1 MKVIYD
7 CDNTMGINY
16 RDIDDGLTLLY
27 LYKNPNVDLLG
38 VSLTFGND
46 ILDKVIEST
55 KELVSKFNI
64 DVPVYFGNKNEESFS
79 ENSAAKFIVEETKRY
94 PNEITILATGSLKNI
109 ADAYLLDNKVFER
122 IKNIVIMG
130 GITEPLI
137 INEKVMNEL
146 NFSIAYNSSFE
157 VLSNVK
163 NPVIL
168 TGNTCLDS
176 KLFVDEVKSI
186 ISSFKGYSVELYE
199 ECKQWIEYHSQDYNI
214 DYIIIWDLLT
224 AVYVTNPEIFKNEEY
239 LVEINREYLEF
250 GYMKKVDNNSNNKI
264 IIPKL
269 IDRKKY
275 IELVKNTYSK
285 I

>member
-16 RDIDDGLTLLY
+16 RDIDDGLTFLY

-55 KELVSKFNI
+55 KVLVSKFNI
-64 DVPVYFGNKNEESFS
+64 DVPVYFGNKNEENFL
-79 ENSAAKFIVEETKRY
+79 ENSAAKYIVEETKKY
-94 PNEITILATGSLKNI
+94 PNEVTILATGSLKNI
-109 ADAYLLDNKVFER
+109 ADAYLLDSKVFDR

-137 INEKVMNEL
+137 INGKVMNEL
-146 NFSIAYNSSFE
+146 NLSVSHNSSFE

-163 NPVIL
+163 SPVIL
-168 TGNTCLDS
+168 TGNTCLES
-176 KLFVDEVKSI
+176 KLFLDEVKSI
-186 ISSFKGYSVELYE
+186 ISSFIGYSVELYE

-224 AVYVTNPEIFKNEEY
+224 AVYVTNPEIFEDEEHQ
-239 LVEINREYLEF
+239 VEINRDYLKS
-250 GYMKKVDNNSNNKI
+250 GYIKKVNYNDKKI
-264 IIPKL
+264 IVPKL
-269 IDRKKY
+269 VDREKY

>member
-55 KELVSKFNI
+55 RVLVSKFNI
-64 DVPVYFGNKNEESFS
+64 DVPVYFGNKNEENFL
-79 ENSAAKFIVEETKRY
+79 ENSAAKYIVEETKKY
-94 PNEITILATGSLKNI
+94 PNEVTILATGSLKNI
-109 ADAYLLDNKVFER
+109 ADAYLLDNKVFDR

-137 INEKVMNEL
+137 INGKVMNEL
-146 NFSIAYNSSFE
+146 NLSVSHNSSFE

-163 NPVIL
+163 SPVIL
-168 TGNTCLDS
+168 TGNTCLES
-176 KLFVDEVKSI
+176 KLFLDEVKSI

-199 ECKQWIEYHSQDYNI
+199 ECKQWIEYHSQDYSI

-224 AVYVTNPEIFKNEEY
+224 SVYVTNPEIFEDEEHQ
-239 LVEINREYLEF
+239 VEINREYLKS
-250 GYMKKVDNNSNNKI
+250 GYMKKVNYNDKMI
-264 IIPKL
+264 IVPKL
-269 IDRKKY
+269 VDREKY

>member
-55 KELVSKFNI
+55 KVLVSKFKI
-64 DVPVYFGNKNEESFS
+64 DVPVYFGNKNEENFLG
-79 ENSAAKFIVEETKRY
+79 NSAAKYIVEETKKF

-122 IKNIVIMG
+122 IKNIIIMG
-130 GITEPLI
+130 GITEPLV
-137 INEKVMNEL
+137 INGKVMNEL
-146 NFSIAYNSSFE
+146 NLSVSHNSSFE

-163 NPVIL
+163 SPVIL
-168 TGNTCLDS
+168 TGNTCLES
-176 KLFVDEVKSI
+176 KLFLDEVKSI

-224 AVYVTNPEIFKNEEY
+224 AVYVTNPEIFEDEEHQ
-239 LVEINREYLEF
+239 VEINRDYLKF
-250 GYMKKVDNNSNNKI
+250 GFLFQKFLNILYF
-264 IIPKL
+264 
-269 IDRKKY
+269 Y
-275 IELVKNTYSK
+275 
-285 I
+285 

>member
-55 KELVSKFNI
+55 RVLVSKFNI
-64 DVPVYFGNKNEESFS
+64 DVPVYFGNKNEENFL
-79 ENSAAKFIVEETKRY
+79 ENSAAKYIVEETKKY
-94 PNEITILATGSLKNI
+94 PNEVTILATGSLKNI
-109 ADAYLLDNKVFER
+109 ADAYLLDNKVVER

-137 INEKVMNEL
+137 INGKVMNEL
-146 NFSIAYNSSFE
+146 NLSVSHNSSFK

-163 NPVIL
+163 SPVIL
-168 TGNTCLDS
+168 TGNTCLES
-176 KLFVDEVKSI
+176 KLFLDEVKSI

-224 AVYVTNPEIFKNEEY
+224 AVYVTNPEIFEDEEHQ
-239 LVEINREYLEF
+239 VEINREYLEF
-250 GYMKKVDNNSNNKI
+250 GYMKKVNYDDKKI

-269 IDRKKY
+269 VDRKKY

>member
-46 ILDKVIEST
+46 SLDRVIEST
-55 KELVSKFNI
+55 KALVSKFNI
-64 DVPVYFGNKNEESFS
+64 DVPVYFGNENEENFL
-79 ENSAAKFIVEETKRY
+79 ENSAAKYIVEETKKY

-109 ADAYLLDNKVFER
+109 ADAYLLDTKVFER

-137 INEKVMNEL
+137 INGKVMNEL
-146 NFSIAYNSSFE
+146 NLSVSHNSSFE

-163 NPVIL
+163 RPVIL
-168 TGNTCLDS
+168 TGNTCLES
-176 KLFVDEVKSI
+176 KLFLDEVKSI
-186 ISSFKGYSVELYE
+186 ISSFIGYSIELYE

-224 AVYVTNPEIFKNEEY
+224 AVYVTNPEIFEDEEHQ
-239 LVEINREYLEF
+239 VEINRDYLKS
-250 GYMKKVDNNSNNKI
+250 GYMKKVNYNDKKI
-264 IIPKL
+264 IVPKL
-269 IDRKKY
+269 VDREKY
-275 IELVKNTYSK
+275 IELVKSIYSL
-285 I
+285 

>member
-1 MKVIYD
+1 
-7 CDNTMGINY
+7 MGINY

-27 LYKNPNVDLLG
+27 LYKNPHVDLLG

-46 ILDKVIEST
+46 ILEKVIEST
-55 KELVSKFNI
+55 KVLVSKFNI
-64 DVPVYFGNKNEESFS
+64 DIPVYFGNKNEESFL
-79 ENSAAKFIVEETKRY
+79 ENSAAKFLVEETKKH

-146 NFSIAYNSSFE
+146 NLSVAHNSSFE

-163 NPVIL
+163 SPVIL
-168 TGNTCLDS
+168 TGNTCLES
-176 KLFVDEVKSI
+176 KLFLHEVKGI

-199 ECKQWIEYHSQDYNI
+199 ECKQWIEYHSKDYNI

-224 AVYVTNPEIFKNEEY
+224 AIYVTNPKIFKDEEHF
-239 LVEINREYLEF
+239 VEINRGYLKSGF
-250 GYMKKVDNNSNNKI
+250 LKIVKCDSKKIV
-264 IIPKL
+264 IPKL
-269 IDRKKY
+269 VDRKKY
-275 IELVKNTYSK
+275 IEIVKKTYELK
-285 I
+285 

>member
-27 LYKNPNVDLLG
+27 LYKNPKIDLLG

-46 ILDKVIEST
+46 ALEKVIEST

-64 DVPVYFGNKNEESFS
+64 DVPVYFGNKNEESFL
-79 ENSAAKFIVEETKRY
+79 ENSAAKFIVEETRRY
-94 PNEITILATGSLKNI
+94 PTEITILATGSLKNI

-137 INEKVMNEL
+137 INGKVMNEL
-146 NFSIAYNSSFE
+146 NLSIAHNSSFE

-214 DYIIIWDLLT
+214 DYIIIRDLLP
-224 AVYVTNPEIFKNEEY
+224 AVYVTNPEIFKSEEY
-239 LVEINREYLEF
+239 QVEINREHLEF
-250 GYMKKVDNNSNNKI
+250 GYMKKVDNSNNKI

>member
-16 RDIDDGLTLLY
+16 GDIDDGLTLLY

-55 KELVSKFNI
+55 KVLVSKFNI
-64 DVPVYFGNKNEESFS
+64 DVPVYFGNKNEENFL
-79 ENSAAKFIVEETKRY
+79 ENSAAKFIVEETKKY
-94 PNEITILATGSLKNI
+94 PNEVTILATGSLKNI
-109 ADAYLLDNKVFER
+109 ADAYLLDNKVFDR
-122 IKNIVIMG
+122 IKNIVIMR

-137 INEKVMNEL
+137 INGKVMNEL
-146 NFSIAYNSSFE
+146 NLSVSYNSSFE
-157 VLSNVK
+157 VLSNVR

-168 TGNTCLDS
+168 TGNTCLES
-176 KLFVDEVKSI
+176 KLFLDEVKSI

-224 AVYVTNPEIFKNEEY
+224 AVYVTNPEIFEDEEHQ
-239 LVEINREYLEF
+239 VEINREYLEF
-250 GYMKKVDNNSNNKI
+250 GYMKKVNYDDKKI

-269 IDRKKY
+269 VDRKKY
-275 IELVKNTYSK
+275 IELVTNTYSE

>member
-7 CDNTMGINY
+7 CDNAMGINY

-27 LYKNPNVDLLG
+27 LYKNSNVDLLG

-64 DVPVYFGNKNEESFS
+64 DIPVYFGNKKEESFL
-79 ENSAAKFIVEETKRY
+79 ENSAAKFIVEETRRY

-146 NFSIAYNSSFE
+146 NLSIAHNSSFE

-186 ISSFKGYSVELYE
+186 ISSFKGYSVE
-199 ECKQWIEYHSQDYNI
+199 
-214 DYIIIWDLLT
+214 
-224 AVYVTNPEIFKNEEY
+224 
-239 LVEINREYLEF
+239 
-250 GYMKKVDNNSNNKI
+250 
-264 IIPKL
+264 
-269 IDRKKY
+269 
-275 IELVKNTYSK
+275 
-285 I
+285 

>member
-16 RDIDDGLTLLY
+16 GDIDDGLTLLY

-55 KELVSKFNI
+55 KVLVSKFNI
-64 DVPVYFGNKNEESFS
+64 DVPVYFGNKNEENFL
-79 ENSAAKFIVEETKRY
+79 ENSAAKFIVEETKKY
-94 PNEITILATGSLKNI
+94 PNEVTILATGSLKNI
-109 ADAYLLDNKVFER
+109 ADAYLLDNKVFDR

-137 INEKVMNEL
+137 INGKVMNEL
-146 NFSIAYNSSFE
+146 NLSVSYNSSFE
-157 VLSNVK
+157 VLSNVR

-168 TGNTCLDS
+168 TGNTCLES
-176 KLFVDEVKSI
+176 KLFLDEVKSI

-224 AVYVTNPEIFKNEEY
+224 AVYVTNPEIFEDEEHQ
-239 LVEINREYLEF
+239 VEINREYLEF
-250 GYMKKVDNNSNNKI
+250 GYMKKVNYDDKKI

-269 IDRKKY
+269 VDRKKY
-275 IELVKNTYSK
+275 IELVTNTYSE

>member
-27 LYKNPNVDLLG
+27 LYKNPHVDLLG

-46 ILDKVIEST
+46 ILEKVIEST
-55 KELVSKFNI
+55 KVLVSKFNI
-64 DVPVYFGNKNEESFS
+64 DIPVYFGNKNEESFL
-79 ENSAAKFIVEETKRY
+79 ENSAAKFLVEETKKH
-94 PNEITILATGSLKNI
+94 PNEITILATESLKNI

-146 NFSIAYNSSFE
+146 NLSVAHNSSFE

-163 NPVIL
+163 SPVIL
-168 TGNTCLDS
+168 TGNTCLES
-176 KLFVDEVKSI
+176 KLFLDEVKGI

-199 ECKQWIEYHSQDYNI
+199 ECKQWIEYHSKDYNI

-224 AVYVTNPEIFKNEEY
+224 AIYVTNPKIFKDEEHF
-239 LVEINREYLEF
+239 VEINRGYLKSGF
-250 GYMKKVDNNSNNKI
+250 LKIVKCDSKKIV
-264 IIPKL
+264 IPKL
-269 IDRKKY
+269 VDRKKY
-275 IELVKNTYSK
+275 IEIVKKTYELK
-285 I
+285 

>member
-55 KELVSKFNI
+55 KVLVSKFNI
-64 DVPVYFGNKNEESFS
+64 DVPVYFGNKNEENFL
-79 ENSAAKFIVEETKRY
+79 ENSAAKYIVEETKKY
-94 PNEITILATGSLKNI
+94 PNEVTILATGSLKNI
-109 ADAYLLDNKVFER
+109 ADAYLLDNKVVER

-137 INEKVMNEL
+137 INGKVMNEL
-146 NFSIAYNSSFE
+146 NLSVSHNSSFK

-163 NPVIL
+163 SPVIL
-168 TGNTCLDS
+168 TGNTCLES
-176 KLFVDEVKSI
+176 KLFLDEVKSI

-224 AVYVTNPEIFKNEEY
+224 AVYVTNPEIFKDEEY
-239 LVEINREYLEF
+239 QVEINREYLEY
-250 GYMKKVDNNSNNKI
+250 GYIKKVDYNNKKI

>member
-27 LYKNPNVDLLG
+27 LYKNHNVDLLG

-46 ILDKVIEST
+46 TLDKVIEST
-55 KELVSKFNI
+55 KVLVSKFNI
-64 DVPVYFGNKNEESFS
+64 DVPVYFGNKNEESFL
-79 ENSAAKFIVEETKRY
+79 ENSAAKFIIEETKKF

-137 INEKVMNEL
+137 INGKVMNEL
-146 NFSIAYNSSFE
+146 NLSVSHNSSFK

-163 NPVIL
+163 SPVIL
-168 TGNTCLDS
+168 TGNTCLES
-176 KLFVDEVKSI
+176 KLFLDEVKSI

-224 AVYVTNPEIFKNEEY
+224 AVYVTNPEIFEDEEHQ
-239 LVEINREYLEF
+239 VEINREYLEF
-250 GYMKKVDNNSNNKI
+250 GYMKKVNYDDKKI

-269 IDRKKY
+269 VDRKKY

>member
-27 LYKNPNVDLLG
+27 LYKNSNVDLLG

-64 DVPVYFGNKNEESFS
+64 DVPVYFGNKNEESFL
-79 ENSAAKFIVEETKRY
+79 ENSAAKFIVEETRRY

-137 INEKVMNEL
+137 INGKVMNEL
-146 NFSIAYNSSFE
+146 NLSIAHNSSFE

-199 ECKQWIEYHSQDYNI
+199 GCKQWIEYHSQDYNI

-224 AVYVTNPEIFKNEEY
+224 AVYVTNPEIFKSEEY
-239 LVEINREYLEF
+239 QVEINREYLEF
-250 GYMKKVDNNSNNKI
+250 GYMKKVDNSNNKI

-269 IDRKKY
+269 TDRKKY

>member
-27 LYKNPNVDLLG
+27 LYKNSNVDLLG

-55 KELVSKFNI
+55 KVLVSKFNI
-64 DVPVYFGNKNEESFS
+64 DVPVYFGNKNEENFL
-79 ENSAAKFIVEETKRY
+79 ENFAAKYIVEETKKY

-137 INEKVMNEL
+137 INGKVMNEL
-146 NFSIAYNSSFE
+146 NLSVSHNSSFE

-163 NPVIL
+163 SPVIL
-168 TGNTCLDS
+168 TGNTCLES
-176 KLFVDEVKSI
+176 KLFLDEVKSI

-224 AVYVTNPEIFKNEEY
+224 AVYVTNPEIFEDEEHQ
-239 LVEINREYLEF
+239 VEINREYLEF
-250 GYMKKVDNNSNNKI
+250 GYMKKVNYDDKKI

-269 IDRKKY
+269 VDRKKY

>member
-55 KELVSKFNI
+55 EALVSKFNI
-64 DVPVYFGNKNEESFS
+64 DIQIYFGNKNGESF
-79 ENSAAKFIVEETKRY
+79 ENNSAAKFIVEETKKY
-94 PNEITILATGSLKNI
+94 PYEITILATGSLKNI
-109 ADAYLLDNKVFER
+109 ADAHLLDNKVFER

-137 INEKVMNEL
+137 INGKVMNEL
-146 NFSIAYNSSFE
+146 NLSVSYNSSYE
-157 VLSNVK
+157 VLSNAN

-168 TGNTCLDS
+168 TGNTCLES
-176 KLFVDEVKSI
+176 KLFLDEVKSI

-224 AVYVTNPEIFKNEEY
+224 AVYVTNPEIFEDEEHQ
-239 LVEINREYLEF
+239 VEINRENLEF
-250 GYMKKVDNNSNNKI
+250 GYMKKVNYDDKKI

-269 IDRKKY
+269 VDRKKY

>member
-55 KELVSKFNI
+55 KVLVSKFNI
-64 DVPVYFGNKNEESFS
+64 DVPVYFGNENEESFL
-79 ENSAAKFIVEETKRY
+79 ENSAAKFIIEETKKY
-94 PNEITILATGSLKNI
+94 PNEVTILATGSLKNI

-137 INEKVMNEL
+137 INGKVMNEL
-146 NFSIAYNSSFE
+146 NLSVSHNSSFE

-163 NPVIL
+163 SPVIL
-168 TGNTCLDS
+168 TGNTCLES
-176 KLFVDEVKSI
+176 KLFLDEVKSI

-224 AVYVTNPEIFKNEEY
+224 AVYVTNPEIFEDEEY
-239 LVEINREYLEF
+239 QVEINREYLEF
-250 GYMKKVDNNSNNKI
+250 GYMKKVNYDDKKI

-269 IDRKKY
+269 VDRKKY

>member
-46 ILDKVIEST
+46 SLDRVIEST
-55 KELVSKFNI
+55 KALVSKFNI
-64 DVPVYFGNKNEESFS
+64 DVPVYFGNKNEESFL
-79 ENSAAKFIVEETKRY
+79 ENSAAKYIVEETKKY
-94 PNEITILATGSLKNI
+94 PNEVTILATGSLKNI

-137 INEKVMNEL
+137 INGKVMNEL
-146 NFSIAYNSSFE
+146 NLSVSHNSSFE

-163 NPVIL
+163 SPVIL
-168 TGNTCLDS
+168 TGNTCLES
-176 KLFVDEVKSI
+176 KLFLDEVKSI

-224 AVYVTNPEIFKNEEY
+224 AVYVTNPEIFEDEEHQ
-239 LVEINREYLEF
+239 VEINREYLEF
-250 GYMKKVDNNSNNKI
+250 GYMKKVNYDDKKT

-269 IDRKKY
+269 VDRKKY

>member
-27 LYKNPNVDLLG
+27 LYKNLNVDLLG

-55 KELVSKFNI
+55 KVLVSKFNI
-64 DVPVYFGNKNEESFS
+64 DVPVYFGNKNEENFL
-79 ENSAAKFIVEETKRY
+79 ENSAAKYIVEETKKY

-109 ADAYLLDNKVFER
+109 ADAYLLDNKVFDR

-137 INEKVMNEL
+137 INGKVMNEL
-146 NFSIAYNSSFE
+146 NLSVSYNSSFE
-157 VLSNVK
+157 VLSNVR

-168 TGNTCLDS
+168 TGNTCLES
-176 KLFVDEVKSI
+176 KLFLDEVKSI

-224 AVYVTNPEIFKNEEY
+224 AVYVTNPEIFEDEEY
-239 LVEINREYLEF
+239 QVEINREYLEF
-250 GYMKKVDNNSNNKI
+250 GHMKKVNYDDKKI

-269 IDRKKY
+269 VDRKKY
-275 IELVKNTYSK
+275 IELVTNTYSE

>member
-27 LYKNPNVDLLG
+27 LYKNSNVDLLG

-64 DVPVYFGNKNEESFS
+64 DVPVYFGNKNEESFL
-79 ENSAAKFIVEETKRY
+79 ENSAAKFIVEETRRY

-137 INEKVMNEL
+137 INGKVMNEL
-146 NFSIAYNSSFE
+146 NLSIAHNSSFE

-199 ECKQWIEYHSQDYNI
+199 GCKQWIEYHSQDYNI

-224 AVYVTNPEIFKNEEY
+224 AVYVTNPEIFKSEEY
-239 LVEINREYLEF
+239 QVEINREYLEF
-250 GYMKKVDNNSNNKI
+250 GYMKKVDNSNNKI

-269 IDRKKY
+269 TDRKKLY
-275 IELVKNTYSK
+275 
-285 I
+285 

>member
-55 KELVSKFNI
+55 KVLVSKFNI
-64 DVPVYFGNKNEESFS
+64 DVPVYFGNKNEENFL
-79 ENSAAKFIVEETKRY
+79 ENSAAKYIVEETKKY
-94 PNEITILATGSLKNI
+94 PNEVTILATGSLKNI
-109 ADAYLLDNKVFER
+109 ADAYLLDNKVVER

-137 INEKVMNEL
+137 INGKVMNEL
-146 NFSIAYNSSFE
+146 NLSVSHNSSFK

-163 NPVIL
+163 SPVIL
-168 TGNTCLDS
+168 TGNTCLES
-176 KLFVDEVKSI
+176 KLFLDEVKSI

-224 AVYVTNPEIFKNEEY
+224 AVYVTNPEIFEDEEHQ
-239 LVEINREYLEF
+239 VEINREYLEF
-250 GYMKKVDNNSNNKI
+250 GYMKKVNYDDKKI

-269 IDRKKY
+269 VDRKKY
-275 IELVKNTYSK
+275 IELVTNTYSK

>member
-55 KELVSKFNI
+55 KVLVSKFNI
-64 DVPVYFGNKNEESFS
+64 DVPVYFGNKNEESFL
-79 ENSAAKFIVEETKRY
+79 ENSAAKFIIEETKKF

-109 ADAYLLDNKVFER
+109 ADAYLLDNKVVER

-137 INEKVMNEL
+137 INGKVMNEL
-146 NFSIAYNSSFE
+146 NLSVSHNSSFK

-163 NPVIL
+163 SPVIL
-168 TGNTCLDS
+168 TGNTCLES
-176 KLFVDEVKSI
+176 KLFLDEVKSI

-224 AVYVTNPEIFKNEEY
+224 AVYVTNPEIFEDEEHQ
-239 LVEINREYLEF
+239 VEINREYLEF
-250 GYMKKVDNNSNNKI
+250 GYMKKVNYDDKKI

-269 IDRKKY
+269 VDRKKY

>member
-55 KELVSKFNI
+55 KVLVSKFNI
-64 DVPVYFGNKNEESFS
+64 DVPVYFGNKNEENFL
-79 ENSAAKFIVEETKRY
+79 ENSAAKYIVEKTKKY
-94 PNEITILATGSLKNI
+94 PNEVTILATGSLKNI
-109 ADAYLLDNKVFER
+109 ADAYLLDNKVVER

-137 INEKVMNEL
+137 INGKVMNEL
-146 NFSIAYNSSFE
+146 NLSVSHNSSFK

-163 NPVIL
+163 SPVIL
-168 TGNTCLDS
+168 TGNTCLES
-176 KLFVDEVKSI
+176 KLFLDEVKSI

-224 AVYVTNPEIFKNEEY
+224 AVYVTNPEIFEDEEHQ
-239 LVEINREYLEF
+239 VEINREYLEF
-250 GYMKKVDNNSNNKI
+250 GYMKKVNYDDKKI

-269 IDRKKY
+269 VDRKKY

>member
-27 LYKNPNVDLLG
+27 LYKNPHVDLIG

-46 ILDKVIEST
+46 ILEKVIEST
-55 KELVSKFNI
+55 KVLVSKFNI
-64 DVPVYFGNKNEESFS
+64 DIPVYFGNKNEESFL

-137 INEKVMNEL
+137 INGKVMDEL
-146 NFSIAYNSSFE
+146 NLSVAHNSSYE
-157 VLSNVK
+157 VLSNAK
-163 NPVIL
+163 MLVIL
-168 TGNTCLDS
+168 TGNTCLES
-176 KLFVDEVKSI
+176 KLFLDEVKGI

-224 AVYVTNPEIFKNEEY
+224 AVYVTNPEIFIDEEY
-239 LVEINREYLEF
+239 LVEINRDYLKSGF
-250 GYMKKVDNNSNNKI
+250 LKKVKCKFKKI
-264 IIPKL
+264 VIPKL
-269 IDRKKY
+269 VYREKY
-275 IELVKNTYSK
+275 IEIVKKTYELK
-285 I
+285 

>member
-27 LYKNPNVDLLG
+27 LYKNLNVDLLG

-55 KELVSKFNI
+55 KVLVSKFNI
-64 DVPVYFGNKNEESFS
+64 DVPVYFGNKNEENFL
-79 ENSAAKFIVEETKRY
+79 ENSAAKYIVEETKKY

-109 ADAYLLDNKVFER
+109 ADAYLLDNKVFDR

-137 INEKVMNEL
+137 INGKVMNEL
-146 NFSIAYNSSFE
+146 NLSVSYNSSFE
-157 VLSNVK
+157 VLSNVR

-168 TGNTCLDS
+168 TGNTCLES
-176 KLFVDEVKSI
+176 KLFLDEVKSI

-224 AVYVTNPEIFKNEEY
+224 AVYVTNPEIFKSEEY
-239 LVEINREYLEF
+239 QVEINREYLEF
-250 GYMKKVDNNSNNKI
+250 GYMKKVDNSNNKI

-269 IDRKKY
+269 TDRKKY

>member
-27 LYKNPNVDLLG
+27 LYKNSNVDLLG

-64 DVPVYFGNKNEESFS
+64 DVPVYFGNKNEESFL
-79 ENSAAKFIVEETKRY
+79 ENSAAKFIVEETRRY

-137 INEKVMNEL
+137 INGKVMNEL
-146 NFSIAYNSSFE
+146 NLSIAHNSSFE

-199 ECKQWIEYHSQDYNI
+199 ECKQWIEYHSQNYNI

-224 AVYVTNPEIFKNEEY
+224 AVYVTNPEIFKSEEY
-239 LVEINREYLEF
+239 KVEINREYLEF
-250 GYMKKVDNNSNNKI
+250 GYMKKVDNSNNKI

-269 IDRKKY
+269 TDRKKY

>member
-55 KELVSKFNI
+55 KVLVSKFNI
-64 DVPVYFGNKNEESFS
+64 DVPVYFGNKNEENFL
-79 ENSAAKFIVEETKRY
+79 ENSAAKFIVEETKKY
-94 PNEITILATGSLKNI
+94 PNEVTILATGSLKNI

-137 INEKVMNEL
+137 INGKVMNEL
-146 NFSIAYNSSFE
+146 NLSVSHNSSFE

-163 NPVIL
+163 SPVIL
-168 TGNTCLDS
+168 TGNTCLES
-176 KLFVDEVKSI
+176 KLFLDEVKSI

-224 AVYVTNPEIFKNEEY
+224 AVYVTNPEIFEDEEY
-239 LVEINREYLEF
+239 QVEINRDYLKF
-250 GYMKKVDNNSNNKI
+250 GFLKIAKCNSKKIV
-264 IIPKL
+264 IPKL
-269 IDRKKY
+269 EDREKY

>member
-55 KELVSKFNI
+55 RVLVSKFNI
-64 DVPVYFGNKNEESFS
+64 DVPVYFGNKNEENFL
-79 ENSAAKFIVEETKRY
+79 ENSAAKYIVEETKKY
-94 PNEITILATGSLKNI
+94 PNEVTILATGSLKNI
-109 ADAYLLDNKVFER
+109 ADAYLLDNKVFDR

-137 INEKVMNEL
+137 INGKVMNEL
-146 NFSIAYNSSFE
+146 NLSVSHNSSFE
-157 VLSNVK
+157 VLSNVES
-163 NPVIL
+163 PVIL
-168 TGNTCLDS
+168 TGNTCLES
-176 KLFVDEVKSI
+176 KLFLDEVKSI

-224 AVYVTNPEIFKNEEY
+224 AVYVTNPEIFEDEEHQ
-239 LVEINREYLEF
+239 VEINRDYLKF
-250 GYMKKVDNNSNNKI
+250 G
-264 IIPKL
+264 
-269 IDRKKY
+269 
-275 IELVKNTYSK
+275 
-285 I
+285 

>member
-16 RDIDDGLTLLY
+16 KDIDDGLTLLY

-46 ILDKVIEST
+46 SLDRVIEST
-55 KELVSKFNI
+55 KALVSKFNI
-64 DVPVYFGNKNEESFS
+64 DVPVYFGNENEENFL
-79 ENSAAKFIVEETKRY
+79 ENSAAKYIVEETKKY

-109 ADAYLLDNKVFER
+109 ADAYLLDTKVFER

-137 INEKVMNEL
+137 INGKVMNEL
-146 NFSIAYNSSFE
+146 NLSVSHNSSFE

-163 NPVIL
+163 SPVIL
-168 TGNTCLDS
+168 TGNTCLES
-176 KLFVDEVKSI
+176 KLFLDEVKSI
-186 ISSFKGYSVELYE
+186 ISSFIGYSIELYE

-224 AVYVTNPEIFKNEEY
+224 AVYVTNPEIFEDEEHQ
-239 LVEINREYLEF
+239 VEINRDYLKS
-250 GYMKKVDNNSNNKI
+250 GYMKKVNYNDKKI
-264 IIPKL
+264 IVPKL
-269 IDRKKY
+269 VDREKY
-275 IELVKNTYSK
+275 IELVKSIYSL
-285 I
+285 

>member
-27 LYKNPNVDLLG
+27 LYKNSNVDLLG

-64 DVPVYFGNKNEESFS
+64 DIPVYFGNKKEESFL
-79 ENSAAKFIVEETKRY
+79 ENSAAKFIVEETRRY

-137 INEKVMNEL
+137 INGKVMNEL
-146 NFSIAYNSSFE
+146 NLSIAHNSSFE

-224 AVYVTNPEIFKNEEY
+224 AVYVTNPEIFKSEEY
-239 LVEINREYLEF
+239 LVEINRDYLKSGF
-250 GYMKKVDNNSNNKI
+250 LKKVKCNIYATVAYMLHFKF
-264 IIPKL
+264 
-269 IDRKKY
+269 
-275 IELVKNTYSK
+275 
-285 I
+285 

>member
-1 MKVIYD
+1 MKIIYD

-27 LYKNPNVDLLG
+27 LYKNPHIDLLG

-46 ILDKVIEST
+46 ILEKVIEST
-55 KELVSKFNI
+55 KVLVSKFNI
-64 DVPVYFGNKNEESFS
+64 DIPVYFGNKNEESFL
-79 ENSAAKFIVEETKRY
+79 ENSAAKFLVEETKKH

-146 NFSIAYNSSFE
+146 NLSVAHNSSFE

-163 NPVIL
+163 SPVIL
-168 TGNTCLDS
+168 TGNTCLES
-176 KLFVDEVKSI
+176 KLFLAEVKGI

-199 ECKQWIEYHSQDYNI
+199 ECKQWIEYHSKDYNI

-224 AVYVTNPEIFKNEEY
+224 AVYVTNPEIFKDEEY
-239 LVEINREYLEF
+239 QVEINREYLEY
-250 GYMKKVDNNSNNKI
+250 GYMKKVDYNNKKI

>member
-55 KELVSKFNI
+55 KVLVSKFNI
-64 DVPVYFGNKNEESFS
+64 DVPVYFGNKNEENFL
-79 ENSAAKFIVEETKRY
+79 ENSAAKYIVEETKKY
-94 PNEITILATGSLKNI
+94 PNEVTILATGSLKNI
-109 ADAYLLDNKVFER
+109 ADAYLLDNKVVER

-137 INEKVMNEL
+137 INGKVMNEL
-146 NFSIAYNSSFE
+146 NLSVSHNSSFK

-163 NPVIL
+163 SPVIL
-168 TGNTCLDS
+168 TGNTCLES
-176 KLFVDEVKSI
+176 KLFLDEVKSI

-224 AVYVTNPEIFKNEEY
+224 AVYVTNPEIFEDEEHQ
-239 LVEINREYLEF
+239 VEINREYLEF
-250 GYMKKVDNNSNNKI
+250 GYMKKVNYDDKKI

-269 IDRKKY
+269 VDRKKY

>member
-55 KELVSKFNI
+55 KVLVSKFNI
-64 DVPVYFGNKNEESFS
+64 DVPVYFGNKNEENFL
-79 ENSAAKFIVEETKRY
+79 ENSAAKYIVEETKKF
-94 PNEITILATGSLKNI
+94 PNEVTILATGSLKNI
-109 ADAYLLDNKVFER
+109 ADAYLLDNKVVER

-137 INEKVMNEL
+137 INGKVMNEL
-146 NFSIAYNSSFE
+146 NLSVSHNSSFK

-163 NPVIL
+163 SPVIL
-168 TGNTCLDS
+168 TGNTCLES
-176 KLFVDEVKSI
+176 KLFLDEVKSI

-224 AVYVTNPEIFKNEEY
+224 AVYVTNPEIFEDEEHQ
-239 LVEINREYLEF
+239 VEINREYLEF
-250 GYMKKVDNNSNNKI
+250 GYMKKVNYDDKKI

-269 IDRKKY
+269 VDRKKY

>member
-55 KELVSKFNI
+55 KVLVSKFNI
-64 DVPVYFGNKNEESFS
+64 DVPVYFGNENEESFL
-79 ENSAAKFIVEETKRY
+79 ENSAAKFIVEETKKY
-94 PNEITILATGSLKNI
+94 PNEVTILATGSLKNI

-137 INEKVMNEL
+137 INGKVMNEL
-146 NFSIAYNSSFE
+146 NLSVSHNSSFK

-163 NPVIL
+163 SPVIL
-168 TGNTCLDS
+168 TGNTCLES
-176 KLFVDEVKSI
+176 KLFLDEVKSI

-224 AVYVTNPEIFKNEEY
+224 AVYVTNPEIFEDEEHQ
-239 LVEINREYLEF
+239 VEINREYLEF
-250 GYMKKVDNNSNNKI
+250 GYMKKVNYDDKKI

-269 IDRKKY
+269 VDRKKY

>member
-55 KELVSKFNI
+55 KVLVSKFNI
-64 DVPVYFGNKNEESFS
+64 DVPVYFGNENEESFL
-79 ENSAAKFIVEETKRY
+79 ENSAAKFIIEETKKY

-137 INEKVMNEL
+137 INGKVMNEL
-146 NFSIAYNSSFE
+146 NLSVSHNSSFE
-157 VLSNVK
+157 ALSNVK

-168 TGNTCLDS
+168 TGNTCLES
-176 KLFVDEVKSI
+176 KLFLDEVKSI

-224 AVYVTNPEIFKNEEY
+224 AVYVTNPEIFEDEEHQ
-239 LVEINREYLEF
+239 VEINREYLAF
-250 GYMKKVDNNSNNKI
+250 GYMKKVNYNDKKI

-269 IDRKKY
+269 VDRKKY